1 MAKRHAP
8 DAPPAD
14 TAEDL
19 PPVAD
24 AVPLKKWVVST
35 KDGGITREVHAD
47 TLEDAIR
54 AFNGTQTA
62 YPRKQLD
69 IVEG

>member
-1 MAKRHAP
+1 MAKRHTP
-8 DAPPAD
+8 DMPPAD

-24 AVPLKKWVVST
+24 ADPVKKWIVST
-35 KDGGITREVHAD
+35 KDGATTREVEAD
-47 TLEDAIR
+47 TIEDAIR
-54 AFNGTQTA
+54 AFNGSSTS